1 MRRLLIKA
9 TRNDHLQPVLSCS
22 PPCHTH
28 RWPHDHKQGPQ
39 AAGSSFTERLGGAI
53 DSLAE
58 SQNKATE
65 AATAYEMGQQQ
76 DLAAVM
82 IEQQVASLGFQLA
95 LNIRNKALSAYRDI
109 MNMSV

>member
-1 MRRLLIKA
+1 MTISSLSSHVAPLA
-9 TRNDHLQPVLSCS
+9 TPTGG
-22 PPCHTH
+22 PTIT
-28 RWPHDHKQGPQ
+28 KQDPQ

-95 LNIRNKALSAYRDI
+95 LNIRNKAISAYRDI